1 MAKANIGIV
10 GAGIIGLSTALNIQ
24 KRLPSAKVTIYAD
37 RFDNETTSHG
47 AGGLFRPNVEHLLG
61 VDPDTVTRWSVEGFK
76 FYSSLASSPEAA
88 TSGQMIMPGYV
99 FSNTPVKDPLY
110 KRLVYSFRELTAIE
124 LQKLQVDYK
133 YGYQVTTVITY
144 VPVFLPWLMV
154 KFKDNGGRVEKRTVK
169 SLEEFVGVHDMV
181 VNCSGFRS
189 RDLVGD
195 KSVYPVRGHLI
206 RIKAPWIKY
215 WIYTE
220 DSAYII
226 PGYDEVSIG
235 GIRQKDN
242 FNLEIDPKDTEGIK
256 ERCYKLWPSLKE
268 APVLREWVDLRP
280 HRDPLRL
287 EQQVIQYPSGPLKVV
302 HNYGHGAL
310 GITLAWGTSID
321 AANLVVEGLTQPG
334 SKL

>member
-1 MAKANIGIV
+1 M
-10 GAGIIGLSTALNIQ
+10 Q

-61 VDPDTVTRWSVEGFK
+61 VDPDTVT
-76 FYSSLASSPEAA
+76 
-88 TSGQMIMPGYV
+88 
-99 FSNTPVKDPLY
+99 
-110 KRLVYSFRELTAIE
+110 
-124 LQKLQVDYK
+124 

-169 SLEEFVGVHDMV
+169 SLEEEPG
-181 VNCSGFRS
+181 SGWRQ
-189 RDLVGD
+189 VC
-195 KSVYPVRGHLI
+195 
-206 RIKAPWIKY
+206 
-215 WIYTE
+215 
-220 DSAYII
+220 I
-226 PGYDEVSIG
+226 PRTRYDEVSIG

-256 ERCYKLWPSLKE
+256 ERCYKLWPSLK
-268 APVLREWVDLRP
+268 
-280 HRDPLRL
+280 
-287 EQQVIQYPSGPLKVV
+287 VV